1 MFSND
6 CSLPNSIQPL
16 SESKFVVYFLEF
28 VSCNDFVGRLT
39 GVRAFVKFSR
49 NVLRT
54 MSIAMALWDVFDEWP
69 MCTVKRRRYTMH
81 LRVLIS
87 DVV

>member
-39 GVRAFVKFSR
+39 GVRVFVKFSR
-49 NVLRT
+49 NV
-54 MSIAMALWDVFDEWP
+54 AHDEH
-69 MCTVKRRRYTMH
+69 CYGIVGCVR
-81 LRVLIS
+81 
-87 DVV
+87 